1 MSFKTSNFVKLT
13 QKINFQNDVITF
25 HDIGKIIF
33 CLKSLSKKSLFRL
46 KCLGKI
52 FISISPR
59 CEKKVQARP
68 A

>member
-33 CLKSLSKKSLFRL
+33 LPKKP
-46 KCLGKI
+46 K
-52 FISISPR
+52 
-59 CEKKVQARP
+59 
-68 A
+68 